1 MLDVGFW
8 IPSTHEG
15 LSALDVLRRQTVLS
29 SETHLVLQFQRPHK
43 RWSLGRWVADVGSQT
58 PVQLH
63 TQTSQLQK
71 RFGKHWGFDPGSQ
84 LSLKRVA
91 VCVRESPSVDMWV
104 RFLKLQKKQ
113 ACIYTYEVI
122 NKGLLLLSW
131 DIRTAQNCMS
141 TIFDGLLT
149 CCC

>member
-1 MLDVGFW
+1 MLDVGFR

-29 SETHLVLQFQRPHK
+29 SETHLVLQFQRPHE

-104 RFLKLQKKQ
+104 RFLKLQK
-113 ACIYTYEVI
+113 
-122 NKGLLLLSW
+122 NKRVFIHMKLSTK
-131 DIRTAQNCMS
+131 DFCCCHGTSEQLRTACLPSLM
-141 TIFDGLLT
+141 GY
-149 CCC
+149 